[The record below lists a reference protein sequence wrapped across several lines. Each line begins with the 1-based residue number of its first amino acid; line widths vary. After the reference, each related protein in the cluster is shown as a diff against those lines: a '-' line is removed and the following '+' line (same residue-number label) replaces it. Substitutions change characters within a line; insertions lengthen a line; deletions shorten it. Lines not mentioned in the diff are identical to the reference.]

1 MKKNVKIARSLLKLA
16 KELIAANPYETQ
28 IRPERMKKVWN
39 DNYQDIIDR
48 ILLCVQLRE
57 AIAKNLPT
65 LQSLK
70 TELEQKIDKIN
81 QNQKESQAFIDRLM
95 KFPTLVKRYE
105 WINGKSD
112 GALAKLYPRTGVNN
126 SIMTKVENGIM
137 EELLVLDQALQMMSA
152 LNSPTSP
159 YSVNALAKGTGLDA
173 KIVDKLANGM
183 AVDFMKELDNL
194 NKNHNTNYSVE
205 LTNTERGSYRGIDSL
220 TQEREKYFEDNG
232 IKDHQIRI
240 DNVRLRLEIGKKNSL
255 LMIQKLNATDQYLSD
270 VLLATSFTNISY
282 DKELVQ
288 NFNNQ
293 QGEPIPSANGGEF
306 KTSTKT
312 AGLVDKIVGFF
323 KGLSE
328 NVSKIW
334 NAVKNLFDKRAET
347 DTTKLSQEI
356 IDAFK

>member
-16 KELIAANPYETQ
+16 KELVAVNEYEKQ
-28 IRPERMKKVWN
+28 VHPERMKKVWN

-70 TELEQKIDKIN
+70 TKLEQKIDKIS

-95 KFPTLVKRYE
+95 KFPTMVKRYE

-112 GALAKLYPRTGVNN
+112 GALAKLYPRTNINN
-126 SIMTKVENGIM
+126 SIMAKMENGIM

-152 LNSPTSP
+152 INSPTSP
-159 YSVNALAKGTGLDA
+159 YSVKALAKGTGLDA

-183 AVDFMKELDNL
+183 AVDFMQELENL
-194 NKNHNTNYSVE
+194 NKDYFVE
-205 LTNTERGSYRGIDSL
+205 VTNTERGSYRGIDSL
-220 TQEREKYFEDNG
+220 TQEREKYFEDNN
-232 IKDHQIRI
+232 IKDHKIRI

-255 LMIQKLNATDQYLSD
+255 IMIQKLNKTDQYLSD

-306 KTSTKT
+306 KASTKT